1 MIGRLAFL
9 APVCLAVVACA
20 GATPS
25 GPGATGAAPSAN
37 GAPATESSAAASG
50 PAATESP
57 PAASDADGRYTLL
70 FGMPKTSWSEGED
83 LTGTATLRVEPG
95 PDIVL
100 HGAYSLFLFEYSEV
114 GGSRRISPA
123 SRTSCNEHPLAAS
136 APLTSPLAKSGAWS
150 DDMPDA
156 DLYRQFFSRPGV
168 GLPAGDWDV
177 AAQVSFSDGGDCGT
191 GTSHDLRAT
200 VRIHIRPA
208 GAAGAVPPSSPEPS
222 GPLTRP

>member
-25 GPGATGAAPSAN
+25 GPAATGAAP
-37 GAPATESSAAASG
+37 AASG
-50 PAATESP
+50 PPATESP

-114 GGSRRISPA
+114 GGNRRISPA

-208 GAAGAVPPSSPEPS
+208 GPAGGPPPSFPGPS
-222 GPLTRP
+222 GPLEPP